1 MATKYTFQMKI
12 MPTETGGSKLIDLF
26 NGQMNDANHVSIQA
40 VGNGFMTVDKAG
52 TKSPVVLGAGGTQTL
67 ETHDSA
73 YRLVLNNTGS
83 NPVTI
88 SESSSEGTYTLTNGT
103 SIALDV
109 AAQATVL
116 LASTS
121 GTTVSFLYQII

>member
-1 MATKYTFQMKI
+1 MATEYTFQKKI
-12 MPTETGGSKLIDLF
+12 MPTETGGSKLINLF
-26 NGQMNDANHVSIQA
+26 NGQMNDANHISIQA

-52 TKSPVVLGAGGTQTL
+52 TKSPVVLGADGTATL

-73 YRLVLNNTGS
+73 FRLLLNNTGAD
-83 NPVTI
+83 PVTI
-88 SESSSEGTYTLTNGT
+88 SESTGEGTYSLTNGT
-103 SIALDV
+103 SIELDV